1 MFVLREAL
9 EQLAAW
15 HELGLSELHTAV
27 NLSARSLIDLELADE
42 IQQLLLDAGV
52 PAEKL
57 TLEITETQMMADTTR
72 TLVVLDRLN
81 ELGVQISIDDFGTGY
96 SSLTYL
102 KRLPVHEV
110 KIDRSFVDTMSSDD
124 ANATIVRSIIDLA
137 RNLSLRV
144 VAEGVEDGITWETL
158 AALDCDVAQGY
169 YLSKPIPPDRLTPWL
184 VQRRALH
191 DSLTSGERPGP
202 RVHAVG

>member
-1 MFVLREAL
+1 
-9 EQLAAW
+9 
-15 HELGLSELHTAV
+15 V
-27 NLSARSLIDLELADE
+27 NLSARSLIDLELADD
-42 IQQLLLDAGV
+42 IQRLLVETGL
-52 PAEKL
+52 PAAAL

-72 TLVVLDRLN
+72 TLVVLERLN
-81 ELGVQISIDDFGTGY
+81 DLGVQISIDDFGTGY

-110 KIDRSFVDTMSSDD
+110 KIDRSFVDTTSSDD

-158 AALDCDVAQGY
+158 ASLECDVAQGY

-184 VQRRALH
+184 IQRRELH
-191 DSLTSGERPGP
+191 ESLSAVER
-202 RVHAVG
+202 RAARIHAVG

>member
-1 MFVLREAL
+1 
-9 EQLAAW
+9 
-15 HELGLSELHTAV
+15 V
-27 NLSARSLIDLELADE
+27 NLSARSLIDLELADD
-42 IQQLLLDAGV
+42 IQRLLVETGL
-52 PAEKL
+52 PAAAL
-57 TLEITETQMMADTTR
+57 TREITETHMMADTTR
-72 TLVVLDRLN
+72 TLVVLERLN
-81 ELGVQISIDDFGTGY
+81 DLGVPISIDDFGTGY

-110 KIDRSFVDTMSSDD
+110 KIDRSFVDTTSSDD

-158 AALDCDVAQGY
+158 ASLECDVAQGY

-184 VQRRALH
+184 IQRRELH
-191 DSLTSGERPGP
+191 ESLSAVER
-202 RVHAVG
+202 RAARIHAVG